1 MPRYERGR
9 APRATKEAPA
19 DAGRRDFC
27 GRTARL
33 GGGLLLA
40 LTVPAFAARPTARAS
55 AAGAPGGGAPA
66 ELNAWLKIAPDDSI
80 TVLVDRSEM
89 GQGVYTA
96 LPMLLA
102 EELEVDFTTIR
113 IVAAPAG
120 DAYVNAGNGG
130 QITGTSNSVTDAW
143 ERLRTAGA
151 QARTLLIAAAADKW
165 RIAPERCRARHARI
179 ENDRGQS
186 FSYGQLAQAAAK
198 LKVPKDV
205 TLKPRAD
212 YTLIGT
218 LAASP
223 RYAGQGGRQR

>member
-1 MPRYERGR
+1 MQPATGGKE
-9 APRATKEAPA
+9 APGSAAPA

-40 LTVPAFAARPTARAS
+40 MTVPAFAGRPAARAS
-55 AAGAPGGGAPA
+55 AGPGTTGAGAPGAPAPA
-66 ELNAWLKIAPDDSI
+66 EINAWLKIAPDDSI

-102 EELEVDFTTIR
+102 EELEVDFTTIQ
-113 IVAAPAG
+113 IVAAPVG

-143 ERLRTAGA
+143 EKLRTARA
-151 QARTLLIAAAADKW
+151 SRMTAVRASPMDSS
-165 RIAPERCRARHARI
+165 RRRPRSSRCRRTSSSSRRRI
-179 ENDRGQS
+179 TR
-186 FSYGQLAQAAAK
+186 
-198 LKVPKDV
+198 
-205 TLKPRAD
+205 
-212 YTLIGT
+212 
-218 LAASP
+218 
-223 RYAGQGGRQR
+223 